1 MNDLKEISTLI
12 IVVAVALLRGDGH
25 VLMQRRRFG
34 SVHGGLWEFPGGKVE
49 AGESP
54 ESAAVREISEE
65 LGLVLDVSALEPVG
79 FASGPGEGSGG
90 RGCVVILRYT
100 CRQWSGEPDCLEG
113 EEIAWC
119 TPGSVPSLAMPP
131 LDYPLARMLIASLA
145 GASGNNP
152 G

>member
-54 ESAAVREISEE
+54 ESAAVR
-65 LGLVLDVSALEPVG
+65 
-79 FASGPGEGSGG
+79 
-90 RGCVVILRYT
+90 
-100 CRQWSGEPDCLEG
+100 
-113 EEIAWC
+113 
-119 TPGSVPSLAMPP
+119 
-131 LDYPLARMLIASLA
+131 
-145 GASGNNP
+145 
-152 G
+152 